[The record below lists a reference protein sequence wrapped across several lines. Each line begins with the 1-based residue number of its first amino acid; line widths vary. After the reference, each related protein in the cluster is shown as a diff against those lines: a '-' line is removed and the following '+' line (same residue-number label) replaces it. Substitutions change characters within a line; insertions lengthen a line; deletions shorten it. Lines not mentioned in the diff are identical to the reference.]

1 MASKERMLN
10 TNGRVVSEILTNY
23 RDTFK
28 AFTELIN
35 NSLQVSATEVRID
48 ISKSKVSGVLY
59 PVTDRSPKASSTT
72 K

>member
-10 TNGRVVSEILTNY
+10 TNGPVVSEILTNY

-35 NSLQVSATEVRID
+35 NSLQASASEVKI
-48 ISKSKVSGVLY
+48 ILLKTILQAY
-59 PVTDRSPKASSTT
+59 CTPL
-72 K
+72 